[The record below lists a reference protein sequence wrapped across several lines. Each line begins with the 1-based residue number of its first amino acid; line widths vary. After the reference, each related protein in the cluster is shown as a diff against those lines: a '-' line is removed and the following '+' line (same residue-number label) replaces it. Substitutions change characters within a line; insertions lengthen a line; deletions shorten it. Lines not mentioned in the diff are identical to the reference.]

1 MRSRRGHRPRPTS
14 RRLMSAPLGWTGRQ
28 TLGQSSAKC
37 QGLFSAEIF
46 EHGQAAG
53 PCLRVATEAV
63 VGDDCPRL
71 RKSMRRYAVVRVAW
85 DDEAKVWY
93 VEKSDI
99 DGLATE
105 ADTLEELRR
114 KVPIIIQDLL

>member
-1 MRSRRGHRPRPTS
+1 
-14 RRLMSAPLGWTGRQ
+14 
-28 TLGQSSAKC
+28 
-37 QGLFSAEIF
+37 
-46 EHGQAAG
+46 
-53 PCLRVATEAV
+53 
-63 VGDDCPRL
+63 
-71 RKSMRRYAVVRVAW
+71 MRRYAVVRVAW

-114 KVPIIIQDLL
+114 KVPIIIQDLLEGARRKSNSTSSPTLMTVCGSLRESRHSANVVLKQAGLPKAF